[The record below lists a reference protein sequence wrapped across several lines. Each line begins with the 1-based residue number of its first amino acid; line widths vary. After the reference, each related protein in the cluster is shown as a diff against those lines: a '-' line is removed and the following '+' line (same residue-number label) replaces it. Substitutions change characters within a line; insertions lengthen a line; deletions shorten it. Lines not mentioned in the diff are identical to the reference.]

1 MPAERTA
8 EEIIADLGAVAER
21 LEVRAALDGLGTQ
34 GSRWRVPTPSL
45 VVDLDA
51 FDHNVARM
59 AQRAAA
65 AGVVLRPHAKSH
77 KTSALARRQI
87 AAGAVGVC
95 CAKLGEA
102 EALAARGVESI
113 LVTSPIVGPLAAER
127 AARLALA
134 LPAFEL
140 VVDHVDGVAELAEA
154 AERAGASVGVV
165 IDVDVG
171 LGRTGA
177 GSPGQVA
184 DIARAIAAAPS
195 LRFNGVQA
203 YGGQWQH
210 LAGAQARAAAVH
222 EGMKTLKA
230 CIAAVE
236 ALGIAVTRVTGG
248 GTGTFEADTAE
259 GVYTERQVGSY
270 ALMDQEYR
278 DCLGDDPD
286 GAFEQSLF
294 VQAQVVS
301 VNAAAWVTVDA
312 GLKALATD
320 GPAPVPADR
329 GRFAGCRYAF
339 FGDEHGLLV
348 RPKDAPAVLR
358 GERVELVAPHCDPTF
373 DRYDFVY
380 LVRGDALVDIVRVD
394 ARGRAQ

>member
-1 MPAERTA
+1 MPGERTA
-8 EEIIADLGAVAER
+8 DEIIAELGPVAER
-21 LEVRAALDGLGTQ
+21 REVMAAIEALGTQ
-34 GSRWRVPTPSL
+34 GSRWTIPTPAL
-45 VVDLDA
+45 IVDLDA
-51 FDHNVARM
+51 FDRNVALM
-59 AQRAAA
+59 AERARA
-65 AGVVLRPHAKSH
+65 AGVALRPHAKSH
-77 KTSALARRQI
+77 KTSALAQRQI

-102 EALAARGVESI
+102 EALAARGIGSI
-113 LVTSPIVGPLAAER
+113 LVTSPIVGPVPAER

-134 LPAFEL
+134 IPGFEL
-140 VVDHVDGVAELAEA
+140 VVDHVDGVAEIASA
-154 AERAGASVGVV
+154 VAQAGAVVSLV

-171 LGRTGA
+171 LGRTGSA
-177 GSPGQVA
+177 SPEQTLA
-184 DIARAIAAAPS
+184 IARAIAAATG
-195 LRFNGVQA
+195 LRLAGVQA

-210 LAGAQARAAAVH
+210 MAGAEARAAAVRQ
-222 EGMKTLKA
+222 GMETLKA
-230 CIAAVE
+230 HLAALRG
-236 ALGIAVTRVTGG
+236 AGIAVAKVTGG
-248 GTGTFEADTAE
+248 GTGTFAADTAE

-270 ALMDQEYR
+270 ALMDREYR
-278 DCLGDDPD
+278 DSLGEDPD

-294 VQAQVVS
+294 VQAQVIS
-301 VNAAAWVTVDA
+301 VNAPAWVTLDA

-329 GRFAGCRYAF
+329 GRFAGCHYAF

-348 RPKDAPAVLR
+348 RPKDASAVAR

>member
-1 MPAERTA
+1 MRAERTA
-8 EEIIADLGAVAER
+8 EEIIADLGPVAER
-21 LEVRAALDGLGTQ
+21 LEVKAALDSLGDQ

-51 FDHNVARM
+51 FDRNVALM
-59 AQRAAA
+59 AERARA
-65 AGVVLRPHAKSH
+65 AGVTLRPHAKSH
-77 KTSALARRQI
+77 KTSALAHRQI

-102 EALAARGVESI
+102 EALAAKGVDSI

-127 AARLALA
+127 AARLALE
-134 LPAFEL
+134 LPGFEL
-140 VVDHVDGVAELAEA
+140 VVDHEDGA
-154 AERAGASVGVV
+154 AEIGAAAAQLGASVGVV
-165 IDVDVG
+165 IDIDVG

-177 GSPGQVA
+177 SSPEQVVG
-184 DIARAIAAAPS
+184 IAKAIAGAPA

-210 LAGAQARAAAVH
+210 MAGAEARAAAVH
-222 EGMKTLKA
+222 QGMETLKA
-230 CIAAVE
+230 CIAALRAAGFV
-236 ALGIAVTRVTGG
+236 VDRVTGG
-248 GTGTFEADTAE
+248 GTGTFAADTAE

-270 ALMDQEYR
+270 ALMDREYR
-278 DCLGDDPD
+278 DCLGQDAD

-301 VNAAAWVTVDA
+301 VNAPAWVTVDA

-329 GRFAGCRYAF
+329 GRFAGCHYAF

-348 RPKDAPAVLR
+348 RPKAAPQVLR
-358 GERVELVAPHCDPTF
+358 GERLELVAPHCDPTF

-394 ARGRAQ
+394 GRGRAQ

>member
-1 MPAERTA
+1 MVSERSPDA
-8 EEIIADLGAVAER
+8 IIADLGAVAQRAEVAAAIER
-21 LEVRAALDGLGTQ
+21 LGEQ
-34 GSRWRVPTPSL
+34 GSRWALPTPAL

-59 AQRAAA
+59 AERAQA

-87 AAGAVGVC
+87 EAGAVGVC

-102 EALAARGVESI
+102 EALAAQGIGSI
-113 LVTSPIVGPLAAER
+113 LVTSPIVGAVATER

-134 LPAFEL
+134 MPGFAL
-140 VVDHVDGVAELAEA
+140 VVDHIDGVAEIGEA
-154 AERAGASVGVV
+154 ASRLAAMVSVVV
-165 IDVDVG
+165 DIDPG

-177 GSPGQVA
+177 SSTGQILA
-184 DIARAIAAAPS
+184 IARAIAADPN
-195 LRFNGVQA
+195 LKYDGVQC

-210 LAGAQARAAAVH
+210 LAGAEARAEAVRQ
-222 EGMKTLKA
+222 GMVGLRA
-230 CIAAVE
+230 HLE
-236 ALGIAVTRVTGG
+236 ALGAAGFTPGRVTGG
-248 GTGTFEADTAE
+248 GTGTFAADTTE

-270 ALMDQEYR
+270 ALMDREYR
-278 DCLGDDPD
+278 DCLGDDAD

-301 VNAAAWVTVDA
+301 VNAKAWVTVDA

-320 GPAPVPADR
+320 GPAPIPADG

-339 FGDEHGLLV
+339 FGDEHGLLM
-348 RPKDAPAVLR
+348 RPGGDPVAR

-373 DRYDFVY
+373 DRYDIVY
-380 LVRGDALVDIVRVD
+380 LARGDALVDIVRVD

>member
-1 MPAERTA
+1 MAPERSPDA
-8 EEIIADLGAVAER
+8 IVADLGPAAER
-21 LEVRAALDGLGTQ
+21 AEVSAALAALGQQ
-34 GSRWRVPTPSL
+34 GSRWRIPTPGL

-51 FDHNVARM
+51 FDRNVALM
-59 AQRAAA
+59 ADRARA

-102 EALAARGVESI
+102 EALAGQGIGSI
-113 LVTSPIVGPLAAER
+113 LVTSPIVGELAADR
-127 AARLALA
+127 AARLAFA
-134 LPAFEL
+134 HPEFAL
-140 VVDHVDGVAELAEA
+140 VVDHPEGVAEIA
-154 AERAGASVGVV
+154 AAADRAGATVRVV
-165 IDVDVG
+165 IDIDPG

-177 GSPGQVA
+177 SSTEQVL
-184 DIARAIAAAPS
+184 AIAHAVAAASS
-195 LRFNGVQA
+195 LSYDGVQC

-210 LAGAQARAAAVH
+210 LAGAEARAVAVR
-222 EGMKTLKA
+222 EGMKGLRAHLTALT
-230 CIAAVE
+230 AA
-236 ALGIAVTRVTGG
+236 GFPPSRVTGG
-248 GTGTFEADTAE
+248 GTGTFAADTAE

-270 ALMDQEYR
+270 ALMDREYR
-278 DCLGDDPD
+278 DCLGEDPD

-301 VNAAAWVTVDA
+301 VNAKAWVTVDA

-320 GPAPVPADR
+320 GPAPVPADG

-339 FGDEHGLLV
+339 FGDEHGLLM
-348 RPKDAPAVLR
+348 RPDGGPVAR
-358 GERVELVAPHCDPTF
+358 GERVELIAPHCDPTF
-373 DRYDFVY
+373 DHYDIVH

>member
-1 MPAERTA
+1 MAPERSA
-8 EEIIADLGAVAER
+8 AEIIADLGPIAGRTEVVAAIE
-21 LEVRAALDGLGTQ
+21 ALGQQ
-34 GSRWRVPTPSL
+34 GSRWRIPTPGL

-51 FDHNVARM
+51 FDRNVSLMADRAR
-59 AQRAAA
+59 A

-77 KTSALARRQI
+77 KTSALARHQI

-102 EALAARGVESI
+102 EALAGQGIGSI
-113 LVTSPIVGPLAAER
+113 LVTSPIVGALAADR
-127 AARLALA
+127 AALLALA
-134 LPAFEL
+134 HPEFAL
-140 VVDHVDGVAELAEA
+140 VVDHVDGVMEIASA
-154 AERAGASVGVV
+154 ADRAGATVRVV
-165 IDVDVG
+165 IDIDPG

-177 GSPGQVA
+177 SSTEQVLA
-184 DIARAIAAAPS
+184 IARAIAASAH
-195 LRFNGVQA
+195 LNYDGVQC

-210 LAGAQARAAAVH
+210 VAAAEARASAVR
-222 EGMKTLKA
+222 EGMKGLRA
-230 CIAAVE
+230 HLDALSAA
-236 ALGIAVTRVTGG
+236 GFSPPRVTGG
-248 GTGTFEADTAE
+248 GTGTFAADTAE
-259 GVYTERQVGSY
+259 GVYSERQVGSY
-270 ALMDQEYR
+270 ALMDREYR

-301 VNAAAWVTVDA
+301 VNAKAWVTVDA

-320 GPAPVPADR
+320 GPAPIPSET

-339 FGDEHGLLV
+339 FGDEHGLLM
-348 RPKDAPAVLR
+348 RPEGGAVAR
-358 GERVELVAPHCDPTF
+358 GERMELVAPHCDPTF
-373 DRYDFVY
+373 DRYDVVH